1 MVVAKEE
8 LEGFTGVQF
17 ETGNNIADLFIGAAQ
32 NIVEN
37 YLGYEVESKE
47 YIKHFSL
54 HSSNVIKCGVK
65 NITAVSEIS
74 VDGTPVPVDNYYID
88 DDKIILKQP
97 VISDNIIITF
107 TAGFSTDLPDII
119 KLTVLRIAALLQ
131 TESNNN
137 IGISGKS
144 SFIDGSRTF
153 MNFTNYDKYLI
164 SCSKYKLI

>member
-1 MVVAKEE
+1 MIVTKEE
-8 LEGFTGVQF
+8 LEGFTGIEF
-17 ETGNNIADLFIGAAQ
+17 EDGNNIAELFIGAAQ

-37 YLGYEVESKE
+37 YLGYEIESKE
-47 YIKHFSL
+47 YTKHFAL

-65 NITAVSEIS
+65 NITVVKEITI
-74 VDGTPVPVDNYYID
+74 DGTPVEDYYID
-88 DDKIILKQP
+88 DDRIILKQP

-107 TAGFSTDLPDII
+107 TAGFGTDLPDII

-144 SFIDGSRTF
+144 FMDGSRTF
-153 MNFTNYDKYLI
+153 VNFTNFDRYLI
-164 SCSKYKLI
+164 ACSKYKLI

>member
-1 MVVAKEE
+1 MVVTKEE
-8 LEGFTGVQF
+8 LIGYTGVEF
-17 ETGNNIADLFIGAAQ
+17 EEGNNVADLFIGSAQ

-65 NITAVSEIS
+65 NITVVKEIS
-74 VDGTPVPVDNYYID
+74 IDGVLSEDYYID

-97 VISDNIIITF
+97 VISDNIIVKF
-107 TAGFSTDLPDII
+107 TAGFSTDLPAII
-119 KLTVLRIAALLQ
+119 KLTVLRIAAILQ

-144 SFIDGSRTF
+144 FMDGSRTF

>member
-1 MVVAKEE
+1 MIVTKDE
-8 LEGFTGVQF
+8 LQGFTGVQF
-17 ETGNNIADLFIGAAQ
+17 ESGNNIADLFIGAAQ

-37 YLGYEVESKE
+37 YLGYAIESKE
-47 YIKHFSL
+47 YTKHFAL
-54 HSSNVIKCGVK
+54 HSSNVIKCDVK
-65 NITAVSEIS
+65 NITAVSEITI
-74 VDGTPVPVDNYYID
+74 DGVPVEDYYID

-107 TAGFSTDLPDII
+107 TAGFSEDLPQII

-144 SFIDGSRTF
+144 FMDGSRTF
-153 MNFTNYDKYLI
+153 TNFTNFDRYLI
-164 SCSKYKLI
+164 ACSKYKLI

>member
-1 MVVAKEE
+1 MIVTKEE

-17 ETGNNIADLFIGAAQ
+17 ESGNNIAELFIEAAQ

-37 YLGYEVESKE
+37 YLGYEVESKK
-47 YIKHFSL
+47 YTKHFTL
-54 HSSNVIKCGVK
+54 HSSNVIKVGVK
-65 NITAVSEIS
+65 NITVVSEIT
-74 VDGTPVPVDNYYID
+74 VDGTPVDNYYID
-88 DDKIILKQP
+88 DDKIVLKQP
-97 VISDNIIITF
+97 VISDNIIVTF
-107 TAGFSTDLPDII
+107 TAGFSTDLPQII

-144 SFIDGSRTF
+144 FMDGSRTF

>member
-1 MVVAKEE
+1 MVVTKEE
-8 LEGFTGVQF
+8 LLGFTGIEF
-17 ETGNNIADLFIGAAQ
+17 ESGNNISELFIGAAQ

-37 YLGYEVESKE
+37 YLGYEIESKE
-47 YIKHFSL
+47 YTKHFAL
-54 HSSNVIKCGVK
+54 HTSNVIKTGVK
-65 NITAVSEIS
+65 NVTLVSEIT
-74 VDGTPVPVDNYYID
+74 VNGTPVEDYYID

-97 VISDNIIITF
+97 VISDNIIVKF
-107 TAGFSTDLPDII
+107 TAGFGEDLPQII

-144 SFIDGSRTF
+144 FMDGSRTF
-153 MNFTNYDKYLI
+153 VSYTNYDKYLI

>member
-1 MVVAKEE
+1 MVVTTEE

-17 ETGNNIADLFIGAAQ
+17 ESGNNIAELFIGAAQ

-37 YLGYEVESKE
+37 YLGYEIESKE
-47 YIKHFSL
+47 YTKHFSL
-54 HSSNVIKCGVK
+54 HNSNIIKCGVK
-65 NITAVSEIS
+65 NISNVAEIT
-74 VDGTPVPVDNYYID
+74 VDGTLVENYYID

-97 VISDNIIITF
+97 VISDNIIVKF
-107 TAGFSTDLPDII
+107 TAGFATDLPQII

-144 SFIDGSRTF
+144 FMDGSRTF
-153 MNFTNYDKYLI
+153 INFTNFDRYRI
-164 SCSKYKLI
+164 ACSKYKLI

>member
-1 MVVAKEE
+1 MVITKQE
-8 LEGFTGVQF
+8 LEGYTGVQF
-17 ETGNNIADLFIGAAQ
+17 EEGNNIAELFIGAAQ
-32 NIVEN
+32 NIVES
-37 YLGYEVESKE
+37 YLGYEIESKE
-47 YIKHFSL
+47 YTKHFSL

-65 NITAVSEIS
+65 NITVVKEIT
-74 VDGTPVPVDNYYID
+74 VDGTLVEDYYID

-97 VISDNIIITF
+97 VISDNIIVSF

-144 SFIDGSRTF
+144 FMDGSRTF
-153 MNFTNYDKYLI
+153 TNFTNFDRYLI
-164 SCSKYKLI
+164 ACSNYRIIR

>member
-1 MVVAKEE
+1 MVVTKEE

-17 ETGNNIADLFIGAAQ
+17 ESGNNIGELFIGAAQ

-37 YLGYEVESKE
+37 YLGYEIESKE
-47 YIKHFSL
+47 YIKHFAL

-65 NITAVSEIS
+65 NITAVSEIT
-74 VDGTPVPVDNYYID
+74 VDGVPVENYYID
-88 DDKIILKQP
+88 DDKIILNQP

-107 TAGFSTDLPDII
+107 TAGFSEDLPQII

-144 SFIDGSRTF
+144 FMDGSRTF
-153 MNFTNYDKYLI
+153 TNFTNFSKYLDT
-164 SCSKYKLI
+164 CSKYKLI